1 MIARG
6 DSIYHGRIAAGNCY
20 VCHGPAGEGTLRG
33 PPLADH
39 EWLDCDG
46 SYQSIV
52 RVVANGVPHPRRYP
66 NGMPP
71 TGGIPLTPD
80 QVRAVAAY
88 VYALSHPARRR
99 NP

>member
-1 MIARG
+1 
-6 DSIYHGRIAAGNCY
+6 
-20 VCHGPAGEGTLRG
+20 
-33 PPLADH
+33 
-39 EWLDCDG
+39 
-46 SYQSIV
+46 
-52 RVVANGVPHPRRYP
+52 
-66 NGMPP
+66 MPP

>member
-20 VCHGPAGEGTLRG
+20 LCHGPSGKGTLRG
-33 PPLADH
+33 PDLTDRV
-39 EWLDCDG
+39 WLDCDG
-46 SYQSIV
+46 SFESIV
-52 RVVANGVPHPRRYP
+52 RVVANGVPRPRWYP

-71 TGGIPLTPD
+71 TGGIPLTPE
-80 QVRAVAAY
+80 QVQAVAAY
-88 VYALSHPARRR
+88 VYALSHPAQRR